1 VRVLLISNGHGED
14 LLAGV
19 LAEAL
24 HRRCRDLELWAFPIV
39 GTGKTY
45 DRFPVQTVGVQQE
58 MPSGGWVRQSWKALR
73 EDVKAGFLRL
83 TWQQWQS
90 LKAMRPQIN
99 YTIAVGDIYALFLG
113 YRFSAKPLV
122 FVPTAKSDYIRG
134 HLAIESYL
142 MRKHCQLVLPRDE
155 VTATSLRAS
164 GAPAKYVGNLMMD
177 AIFPSGQSLGLP
189 SDKLVIG
196 ILPGSREEAYDNLPF
211 LSITMQT
218 VARERPDVAF
228 AMALAGNLSLD
239 RAVDILKKDG
249 WRVLPESGSLGKR
262 RRYLTKENSVLLL
275 AHGLF
280 GDILEGSRIC
290 LGLAGTANEQAA
302 GLGRPVVAFP
312 GPGAQFTSK
321 FLAAQKRLLGDALVA
336 AAGPE
341 AAGQAIL
348 NILSDPQRYATMAAA
363 GRERMGEP
371 GGALRM
377 ADLLLRLWGI
387 S

>member
-1 VRVLLISNGHGED
+1 MLSSHRARVWGFHLTSW
-14 LLAGV
+14 LLA
-19 LAEAL
+19 
-24 HRRCRDLELWAFPIV
+24 
-39 GTGKTY
+39 
-45 DRFPVQTVGVQQE
+45 
-58 MPSGGWVRQSWKALR
+58 
-73 EDVKAGFLRL
+73 
-83 TWQQWQS
+83 
-90 LKAMRPQIN
+90 
-99 YTIAVGDIYALFLG
+99 
-113 YRFSAKPLV
+113 FS
-122 FVPTAKSDYIRG
+122 
-134 HLAIESYL
+134 
-142 MRKHCQLVLPRDE
+142 
-155 VTATSLRAS
+155 
-164 GAPAKYVGNLMMD
+164 
-177 AIFPSGQSLGLP
+177 
-189 SDKLVIG
+189 
-196 ILPGSREEAYDNLPF
+196 GSREEAYDNLPF

-280 GDILEGSRIC
+280 GDLLEGSRIC

-348 NILSDPQRYATMAAA
+348 NILSDPKGM
-363 GRERMGEP
+363 P
-371 GGALRM
+371 
-377 ADLLLRLWGI
+377 LWPPPDESGWVNLGCP
-387 S
+387 SHG